1 MNIAPEELYSL
12 GNLDLL
18 TLPKTAFLCSRNYP
32 GQVEHLTYLW
42 ALEQRANGSCV
53 VSGFH
58 SLLEQTVFRYLL
70 QGEHQPIVYAL
81 GRSIRPNIRLE
92 YEAELAADRL
102 LFLTPFGEEVTTIT
116 QETADIRN
124 LLVAELADQFFIPYM
139 TPGGNLER
147 LLLGGSFADK
157 PIFTLDL
164 DENDLLFQ
172 HGAAVYQP
180 AGLLGR
186 PLLYSVAS

>member
-1 MNIAPEELYSL
+1 MNIAPEELYTE

-18 TLPKTAFLCSRNYP
+18 ALHKTAFLCSRNYP
-32 GQVEHLTYLW
+32 GHVEHLTYLW
-42 ALEQRANGSCV
+42 ALEQRANGNCV

-58 SLLEQTVFRYLL
+58 SLLEQTVFRYFL
-70 QGEHQPIVYAL
+70 QGQRHPIIYTL
-81 GRSIRPNIRLE
+81 GRGIRPNIRLE
-92 YEAELAADRL
+92 YETELGAGRL
-102 LFLTPFGEEVTTIT
+102 LFLTPFEDEVTTIT

-139 TPGGNLER
+139 TMGGNLER
-147 LLLGGSFADK
+147 LLQSGALDDK

-164 DENDLLFQ
+164 AENEALFRR
-172 HGAAVYQP
+172 GAELYQP

-186 PLLYSVAS
+186 PMSYSVAS

>member
-1 MNIAPEELYSL
+1 MNIAPEELHTL

-32 GQVEHLTYLW
+32 GYIEHPTCLW
-42 ALEQRANGSCV
+42 AVEQRTNSHCV
-53 VSGFH
+53 LSGFH

-70 QGEHQPIVYAL
+70 QGEQQPIVYAL
-81 GRSIRPNIRLE
+81 GRGMRTNMGLE

-102 LFLTPFGEEVTTIT
+102 LFLTPFEEELTTIT

-124 LLVAELADQFFIPYM
+124 LLIAELADQFFIPYM
-139 TPGGNLER
+139 AAGGNLER
-147 LLLGGSFADK
+147 LFLSGALDGK

-164 DENDLLFQ
+164 AENEPLFRA
-172 HGAAVYQP
+172 GAELYQP
-180 AGLLGR
+180 EGLLGG
-186 PLLYSVAS
+186 PTLYSMSA

>member
-1 MNIAPEELYSL
+1 MDISPEELYSL
-12 GNLDLL
+12 GSLDLL

-32 GQVEHLTYLW
+32 GHVEHLTYLW
-42 ALEQRANGSCV
+42 ALEQRANSHCV

-70 QGEHQPIVYAL
+70 QGEQQPIVYAL
-81 GRSIRPNIRLE
+81 GRGIRPNMRLE

-102 LFLTPFGEEVTTIT
+102 LFLTPFEAEVATVT

-139 TPGGNLER
+139 TLGGILDR
-147 LLLGGSFADK
+147 LLQSGALNGKS
-157 PIFTLDL
+157 IFTLDL
-164 DENDLLFQ
+164 AENEALFRA
-172 HGAAVYQP
+172 GAELYQP
-180 AGLLGR
+180 KGLLGR
-186 PLLYSVAS
+186 PLTCSMSA